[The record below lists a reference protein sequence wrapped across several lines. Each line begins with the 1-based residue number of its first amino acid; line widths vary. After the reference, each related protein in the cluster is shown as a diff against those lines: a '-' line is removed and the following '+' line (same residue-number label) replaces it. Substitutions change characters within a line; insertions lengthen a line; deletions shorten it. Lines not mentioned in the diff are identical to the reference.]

1 LLPEAKKGGF
11 AGLRP
16 FGAYS
21 ELKTQTQKEIEALEA
36 EHE

>member
-1 LLPEAKKGGF
+1 LLPEAKKG
-11 AGLRP
+11 A
-16 FGAYS
+16 FGPYS